1 MEIQKVHRICMVAA
15 FVVGILLLL
24 MIPGIINEYEQG
36 GKHFSI
42 DSLKR
47 LSLSLLFLLLPVV
60 FFYKKINLY
69 LYLLTVWI
77 LFTPLFIYSQIMFEV
92 RPTFELIFLILQSNL
107 TEIAEVA
114 KGRIGWFVI
123 FTILYVALYLLLV
136 KKLPV
141 KVIPFRISLVI
152 SLFAAV
158 ILLVQCYRYLSVQR
172 QPYSDFFSRYYPAS
186 IISGIADAYGI
197 TRRNNLDQA
206 KHFSFG
212 AYKKDSIPARQIY
225 VFIIGETSR
234 YDRWQI
240 NGYSRATSPHLN
252 QRKNL
257 ISFPDMI
264 SGSNLT
270 WLSVPQMITRACP
283 DEMDRQFKEKS
294 LLSAFHDAGFKTV
307 WLSTQTDQ
315 EFIWQG
321 IITNHAKTADVVY
334 FCRTYSPVFELEDV
348 FDERLLPKLDSVIHA
363 GSQNLFI
370 VLHTMGSHWIYSR
383 RYPAGFDLFKPSGKS
398 LSGKEIDMT
407 DQERISNSYDNSIL
421 YADYIIDSVI
431 HIVEKQA
438 AVSYVTF
445 LSDHGEA
452 LFDNHPGELEF
463 HTNASEATLH
473 VPFFLWTSDKY
484 RQQYPGKMQVIMNN
498 RNKKLGG
505 SNVFYTLL
513 DLADISFKGI
523 DETKSMAA
531 PAFRPNDQK
540 YYDAIA
546 RRSFRYA
553 NLFRSVVHS
562 K

>member
-1 MEIQKVHRICMVAA
+1 MKIQKVHGICIVAA

-36 GKHFSI
+36 GKHFSM

-47 LSLSLLFLLLPVV
+47 LSFSLLFLLLPVAV
-60 FFYKKINLY
+60 FYKKIKLY

-77 LFTPLFIYSQIMFEV
+77 IFTPLFIYSQLVFEV
-92 RPTFELIFLILQSNL
+92 RPTFELIFLIVQSNL
-107 TEIAEVA
+107 TEMAEVA
-114 KGRIGWFVI
+114 KGRTGWFI
-123 FTILYVALYLLLV
+123 MITLLYVALYLLLV

-141 KVIPFRISLVI
+141 KAIPFRISLI
-152 SLFAAV
+152 TSLFSAG
-158 ILLVQCYRYLSVQR
+158 ILMMQCYRYLSVQQ

-197 TRRNNLDQA
+197 IRRNNLDQA

-212 AYKKDSIPARQIY
+212 AYKKDTIPARQIY

-234 YDRWQI
+234 FDRWQI
-240 NGYSRATSPHLN
+240 NGYNRATSPHLN
-252 QRKNL
+252 QRKDL
-257 ISFPDMI
+257 ISFPDMV

-283 DEMDRQFKEKS
+283 DDMDRQFKEKS
-294 LLSAFHDAGFKTV
+294 LISAFHESGFKTV

-321 IITNHAKTADVVY
+321 VITNHAKTADMVY

-363 GSQNLFI
+363 GTQNLFI

-383 RYPAGFDLFKPSGKS
+383 RYPASFDLFKPSGKAS
-398 LSGKEIDMT
+398 SGKSLDLT
-407 DQERISNSYDNSIL
+407 DQESISNSYDNSIL
-421 YADYIIDSVI
+421 YADYIIDNVMR
-431 HIVEKQA
+431 IVEKQA

-452 LFDNHPGELEF
+452 LFDNHPRELEF
-463 HTNASEATLH
+463 HTNASAETLH

-484 RQQYPGKMQVIMNN
+484 RQQYPEKIQAIMNN
-498 RNKKLGG
+498 RNKKMGG
-505 SNVFYTLL
+505 SNVFYSLL
-513 DLADISFKGI
+513 DLADISFAGMDK
-523 DETKSMAA
+523 TKSIAD

-546 RRSFRYA
+546 RRSYRYA
-553 NLFRSVVHS
+553 DLFKPAVH
-562 K
+562 